1 MNTIVVKFGGTSLAS
16 AEQIQKAAAIVRSN
30 PARRFVVASAPGKRT
45 SDDIKVTDLLYRCYE
60 QAAAGENFEDT
71 LVSIEARFA
80 EILTGLGLT
89 FALADEIATIRA
101 HLQRKPQRDY
111 MASRGEYL
119 NSKIIAAYLGF
130 PFVDAAQYVSFSTD
144 GTFLAEETNAALHHA
159 LETLDCAV
167 VPGFYGALPDGT
179 IHTFSRGGSDVTGSI
194 VARAV
199 GAELYENWTDVS
211 GMLAADPRII
221 DNPHKIEHITY
232 QELREL
238 SYMGATVLHEDAV
251 FPVRKAGIPINIRN
265 TNAPDE
271 SGTMILPQLP
281 PELKKRR
288 VTGIA
293 GHSGFSSIFVE
304 KSMMNGEIGFVA
316 KLLTILARHG
326 ISFEHCPSGID
337 TVSIVL
343 RTDAL
348 EPCRAQ
354 VLAEIQNELHPDTI
368 SVEDGLALIAV
379 VGHGMIYSKG
389 TAARIFRAI
398 ADASINVRMID
409 QGSSELNIIIAVQDG
424 DYQKAI
430 RSIYAAV
437 ECKMD

>member
-101 HLQRKPQRDY
+101 HLQMKPQRDY

-238 SYMGATVLHEDAV
+238 SYMGAALEADLRA
-251 FPVRKAGIPINIRN
+251 RSK
-265 TNAPDE
+265 
-271 SGTMILPQLP
+271 
-281 PELKKRR
+281 
-288 VTGIA
+288 
-293 GHSGFSSIFVE
+293 
-304 KSMMNGEIGFVA
+304 
-316 KLLTILARHG
+316 TILSLVERVEQRSPVTLAEYRRRLTDKMQEVLQSTSIDEGRILQEAAIYADKIAVDEETVRLRSHLSQLDAMLTDGGAIGRKLDFLLQELNREANTIGSKGNDIEQARTVVTIKAEPQPILRATG
-326 ISFEHCPSGID
+326 PARRPPYSRPPSGAYRAPPQAARGRY
-337 TVSIVL
+337 S
-343 RTDAL
+343 R
-348 EPCRAQ
+348 PCRQ
-354 VLAEIQNELHPDTI
+354 SYRP
-368 SVEDGLALIAV
+368 
-379 VGHGMIYSKG
+379 
-389 TAARIFRAI
+389 AAR
-398 ADASINVRMID
+398 
-409 QGSSELNIIIAVQDG
+409 GS
-424 DYQKAI
+424 
-430 RSIYAAV
+430 
-437 ECKMD
+437 